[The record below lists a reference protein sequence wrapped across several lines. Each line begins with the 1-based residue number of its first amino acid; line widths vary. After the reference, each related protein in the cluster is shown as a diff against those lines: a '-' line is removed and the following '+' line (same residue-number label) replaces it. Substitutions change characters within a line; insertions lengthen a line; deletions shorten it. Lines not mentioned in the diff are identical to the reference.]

1 VGHKLAGCSYGD
13 ASARWRTIPV
23 CGRLFGILPPE
34 LSMPRLA
41 VLPLLILAA
50 IGRAEQFDYYTHAV
64 LAKAIAD
71 GALKEVKELTSD
83 QVAEYTSALADSP
96 SAFLVV
102 ATSDKRV
109 AKLLVQPARQKVG
122 ERQAPL
128 LLVDKYVTFK
138 GTTERATQ
146 ASGQNLHLYPGLR
159 LSLDV
164 GQVVPEAI
172 GGDLTVVAG
181 DKDPNA
187 FVVKPVNDAKLYVVT
202 KPIAGVV
209 PKKAPKLVV
218 GETFETRFF
227 AGRYKL
233 HDDGRR
239 SGVLKLD
246 VSDAGEITGTFTSDK
261 DGREYEVEGKAGTP
275 KHAVTFTIKFPAT
288 TQTFTGHMFTG
299 DGKAIAGTT
308 KMLEREAGFY
318 AERLED

>member
-1 VGHKLAGCSYGD
+1 M
-13 ASARWRTIPV
+13 R
-23 CGRLFGILPPE
+23 RL
-34 LSMPRLA
+34 SVLA
-41 VLPLLILAA
+41 VLAA
-50 IGRAEQFDYYTHAV
+50 VAVGRAEQFDYYTHPV
-64 LAKAIAD
+64 LSRAASD
-71 GALKEVKELTSD
+71 GTLKEVKELTAD
-83 QVAEYTSALADSP
+83 QVADYTGALPDSS

-102 ATSDKRV
+102 ATNDKRF

-122 ERQAPL
+122 GDRQAAL
-128 LLVDKYVTFK
+128 LLIDKYVTFK
-138 GTTERATQ
+138 GTTDRSIQ

-159 LSLDV
+159 LSLDI
-164 GQVVPEAI
+164 GQVVPEAL
-172 GGDLTVVAG
+172 GGELTVVAG
-181 DKDPNA
+181 DKGPDA
-187 FVVKPVNDAKLYVVT
+187 FVIKPLKDAKLYVVT

-218 GETFETRFF
+218 GEAFETRFF

-239 SGVLKLD
+239 TGVLKLD
-246 VSDAGEITGTFTSDK
+246 VSDSGEISGTFTSDK
-261 DGREYEVEGKAGTP
+261 DGQEYDVQGKAGTP

-318 AERLED
+318 AERIEE

>member
-1 VGHKLAGCSYGD
+1 M
-13 ASARWRTIPV
+13 R
-23 CGRLFGILPPE
+23 
-34 LSMPRLA
+34 RLA
-41 VLPLLILAA
+41 VLAVLAA
-50 IGRAEQFDYYTHAV
+50 VAVGRAEQFDHYSNPV
-64 LAKAIAD
+64 LSKAISD
-71 GALKEVKELTSD
+71 GTVKEVKELTAD
-83 QVAEYTSALADSP
+83 QIAEYTGALADSS

-102 ATSDKRV
+102 ATNDKRF

-122 ERQAPL
+122 GDKQAPL
-128 LLVDKYVTFK
+128 LLIDKYVTFK
-138 GTTERATQ
+138 GTTERAVQ

-159 LSLDV
+159 LSLDI
-164 GQVVPEAI
+164 GQVVPESL

-181 DKDPNA
+181 DKGPDA
-187 FVVKPVNDAKLYVVT
+187 FVVRPVKDAKLFVVT

-209 PKKAPKLVV
+209 PKKAPRLVV
-218 GETFETRFF
+218 GEAFETRFF

-239 SGVLKLD
+239 SGTLKLEVAD
-246 VSDAGEITGTFTSDK
+246 NGEITGMFTSDK
-261 DGREYEVEGKAGTP
+261 DGREYDVQGKAGTP

-318 AERLED
+318 AERIED